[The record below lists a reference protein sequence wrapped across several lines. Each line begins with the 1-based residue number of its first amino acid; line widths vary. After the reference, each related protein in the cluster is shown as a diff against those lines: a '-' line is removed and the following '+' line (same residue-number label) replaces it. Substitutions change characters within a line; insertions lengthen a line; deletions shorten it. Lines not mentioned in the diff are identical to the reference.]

1 MDFIVVITEGVL
13 FTGGGGGVKVSIFL
27 KLQLS

>member
-1 MDFIVVITEGVL
+1 MDFIIVITEGVL
-13 FTGGGGGVKVSIFL
+13 FTGGGVKVSIFL